1 MVTTAWY
8 RKIFWLVKREFPRW
22 LVNWNYVWTAGKIIL
37 GEKFDFCLATDLC
50 AIMADETE
58 ISYND
63 HDFCELLSDYY
74 REANEEP
81 FETVNKLYRLR
92 LLLQAAEKNES
103 PEKVR
108 AGLEGLIENTEHI
121 ICQSFLIGALA
132 DHYEKNKF
140 KDEALSLLATIPH
153 ERRRSFAFLKKIYV
167 PEYGVNEADYFYACL
182 EHITHP
188 VERELAFEIE
198 YERLARSGR
207 WAEAYQSFTRSLNS
221 RSLSFDY
228 RHFIEILL
236 HAGEKVVIDKVLNLY
251 LERLEKDRAG
261 ESGSASF
268 EIFVNDLREKGFES
282 YADEIN
288 RIVR

>member
-8 RKIFWLVKREFPRW
+8 RKIFWLVKREFPYW

-37 GEKFDFCLATDLC
+37 GEKFEFCLATDLC
-50 AIMADETE
+50 AIVADKTW

-63 HDFCELLSDYY
+63 HDFCELLGDYY

-92 LLLQAAEKNES
+92 LFLQAAEKNES

-108 AGLEGLIENTEHI
+108 ADLESLIENTEHK
-121 ICQSFLIGALA
+121 ICRSFLISALA
-132 DHYEKNKF
+132 DHYEKNSF
-140 KDEALSLLATIPH
+140 KGEALTLLATIPH
-153 ERRRSFAFLKKIYV
+153 ERRRSFAFLKKVYM
-167 PEYGVNEADYFYACL
+167 PEYGINEADYFYACL
-182 EHITHP
+182 EQITHP
-188 VERELAFEIE
+188 VERKLAFQIE

-221 RSLSFDY
+221 RWLDFDY
-228 RHFIEILL
+228 RHFIGMLL
-236 HAGEKVVIDKVLNLY
+236 HAGEKVVIVKLLNLY

-261 ESGSASF
+261 ECGSACF
-268 EIFVNDLREKGFES
+268 ESFVNDLREKGFES